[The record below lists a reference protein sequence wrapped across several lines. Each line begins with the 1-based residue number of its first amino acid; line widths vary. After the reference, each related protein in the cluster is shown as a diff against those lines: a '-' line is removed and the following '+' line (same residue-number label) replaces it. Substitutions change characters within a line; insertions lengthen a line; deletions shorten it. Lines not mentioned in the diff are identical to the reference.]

1 MEAPALVVGAFYG
14 SYFGEIDPFGHP
26 AFRAVGKRRG
36 YHKSWANA
44 ELPAVHAEPA
54 VLHGLFFFRKAL
66 HPPFYYRQDPVIVF
80 SRHAKLQSP
89 AVIFC
94 LLGYNTRQ

>member
-36 YHKSWANA
+36 FHKSRSNA
-44 ELPAVHAEPA
+44 ELPAVHTEPA
-54 VLHGLFFFRKAL
+54 VLHGLFLLRKAL
-66 HPPFYYRQDPVIVF
+66 HPPFYCRQDPVLVF
-80 SRHAKLQSP
+80 SHTKQ
-89 AVIFC
+89 
-94 LLGYNTRQ
+94 LLLL